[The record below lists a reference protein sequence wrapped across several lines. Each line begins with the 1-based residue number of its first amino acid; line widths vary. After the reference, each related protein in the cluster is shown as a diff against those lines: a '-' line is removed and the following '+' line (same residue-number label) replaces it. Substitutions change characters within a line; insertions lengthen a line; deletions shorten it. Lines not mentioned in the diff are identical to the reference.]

1 MIDFNSVRQ
10 YNFPTTIR
18 FGAGAIEELPDDLRS
33 VGLQRPLLVTD
44 PVVEKLGFF
53 CDLRKKLE
61 ARGLSVEVFSDIHK
75 NPVKSDVEKGGAAY
89 RGTGRDSIIGIGG
102 GAAMDVAR
110 AVALRVNH
118 HRDLFD
124 YDDLIGGDVLVTEEV
139 PYFITVPTT
148 SGTGS
153 EVGRSAI
160 ISEDDTHR
168 KRILFSPKLL
178 AKRVYADPLLTMEL
192 PPFVT
197 AATGMD
203 ALTHNM
209 EAYLAKNWH
218 PMAEGIALEGIRLI
232 HRSIVRATN
241 EPDLESRSLMMI
253 GSLMGAVAFQKG
265 LGVVHSLAHPMSSL
279 LDTHHGLANAVN
291 LPYGMRFNISGFEDR
306 FRVIAQ
312 AMELPVDGGQGTRA
326 AWERRS
332 REIGAGGATA
342 GGVPAGELG
351 GGVTGAGVPGAGD
364 IGRAAGEA
372 VVERLFELNRWL
384 GLPTRLRDVG
394 VREEHLA
401 PLADLAI
408 ADFAHPNNPK
418 PVSRED
424 FFKLYTEA
432 L

>member
-1 MIDFNSVRQ
+1 MTDFSIIRQ

-18 FGAGAIEELPDDLRS
+18 FGAGVIKELPDHLAAA
-33 VGLQRPLLVTD
+33 GICRPLLVTD
-44 PVVEKLGFF
+44 PVVGQLGFF
-53 CDLRKKLE
+53 RDIRKSLE
-61 ARGLSVEVFSDIHK
+61 NRSISVEVFSDIHK
-75 NPVKSDVEKGGAAY
+75 NPVRSDVEKGGEAYKAAD
-89 RGTGRDSIIGIGG
+89 RDCIIGIGG

-110 AVALRVNH
+110 AIALRVHH

-178 AKRVYADPLLTMEL
+178 AKLVYADPLLTMDL

-203 ALTHNM
+203 ALTHNL
-209 EAYLAKNWH
+209 EAYLAKMYH
-218 PMAEGIALEGIRLI
+218 PMCEGIALEGVDLI
-232 HRSIVRATN
+232 NRSIVAAVQQ
-241 EPDLESRSLMMI
+241 PDLASRSRMMI
-253 GSLMGAVAFQKG
+253 ASLMGAVAFQKG

-291 LPYGMRFNISGFEDR
+291 LPYGMRFNIGGCEAK
-306 FRVIAQ
+306 FRRIAQ
-312 AMELPVDGGQGTRA
+312 VMELK
-326 AWERRS
+326 EES
-332 REIGAGGATA
+332 
-342 GGVPAGELG
+342 
-351 GGVTGAGVPGAGD
+351 
-364 IGRAAGEA
+364 GEA
-372 VVERLFELNRWL
+372 VVERLFALNKEL
-384 GLPTRLRDVG
+384 GLPTRLRDAG
-394 VREEHLA
+394 VKPEHIDA
-401 PLADLAI
+401 LADLAE
-408 ADFAHPNNPK
+408 ADFCHPNNPK
-418 PVSRED
+418 PVSREN
-424 FFKLYTEA
+424 FKKLYQEA